1 MRSRTAAALAL
12 AGVGGLVAAKRA
24 ADRRAAVVAPTP
36 PPLTGRERRV
46 ATEDGIE
53 LAVTEHGSASP
64 AATVLLAHGYVQS
77 SQLWAGQVRDLL
89 AARPDL
95 RVVTYDHRGH
105 GQSDRTGREGARLEQ
120 LGRDMARV
128 IDAVAPTGPVLVA
141 GHSMGGMTVMALA
154 EQFPELFEGR
164 IVGVAFVGTSSGG
177 QADVT
182 YGLPR
187 PVARL
192 ALRVLPALSERAAKA
207 EQAGRR
213 RPPTALIETRLIF
226 GKGADRAAVAQALE
240 VQAGCSLETFSYFLA
255 TFSEHDR
262 LKALDVLTSVPVVIL
277 GGEKDRICPIEHS
290 HAIAAALPQA
300 ELHVYPG
307 VGHMVQLECR
317 EQVSEQLLALLDRAL
332 SPAPALTPA

>member
-12 AGVGGLVAAKRA
+12 AGAGAGSLAAVKRA
-24 ADRRAAVVAPTP
+24 ADRRAAIVAPTP
-36 PPLTGRERRV
+36 APLSGRERRV

-53 LAVTEHGSASP
+53 LAVTEHGSQDSP
-64 AATVLLAHGYVQS
+64 AATIVLAHGYVQS

-154 EQFPELFEGR
+154 EQFPALFDRR
-164 IVGVAFVGTSSGG
+164 IVGVALVGTSSGG
-177 QADVT
+177 QANVT

-192 ALRVLPALSERAAKA
+192 ALRVLPALSERAARA

-226 GKGADRAAVAQALE
+226 GRGADRADVRQALE
-240 VQAGCSLETFSYFLA
+240 VQAGCSIETFSYFLA
-255 TFSEHDR
+255 TFSDHDR
-262 LKALDVLTSVPVVIL
+262 AHALAVLTTVPVVIL

-290 HAIAAALPQA
+290 RAIAAALPQA
-300 ELHVYPG
+300 ELHVYPD
-307 VGHMVQLECR
+307 VGHMVQLERR
-317 EQVSEQLLALLDRAL
+317 EQVSAQLLALLDRAL
-332 SPAPALTPA
+332 TPAPA